1 MKLLP
6 AAFALLVCLLII
18 GCSTQSDQIT
28 PAQTAREEK
37 DQQLMVRD
45 QDGRIQ

>member
-1 MKLLP
+1 MKLP
-6 AAFALLVCLLII
+6 SAAFALLACLLII
-18 GCSTQSDQIT
+18 GCATKEDQIT
-28 PAQTAREEK
+28 PAQAAREEK